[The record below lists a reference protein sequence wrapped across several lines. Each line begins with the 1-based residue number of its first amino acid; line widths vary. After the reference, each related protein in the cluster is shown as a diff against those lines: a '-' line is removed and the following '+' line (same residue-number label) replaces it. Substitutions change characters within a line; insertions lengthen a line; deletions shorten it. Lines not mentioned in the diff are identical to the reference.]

1 MLGTAHALNAEA
13 LHDGQ
18 GRPVGRR
25 PSFIYCGDNGRE
37 VLARIYDEVEA
48 RDRDAWRTV
57 GAAEDTEAYPVL
69 GEACMTNDKRPGRVV
84 RGEDGRLV
92 CRAEGTERQ
101 DAAPMVTGDATVDAA
116 YANAL
121 QITDARER
129 AYAIREI
136 EDQNAWR
143 ARYT

>member
-1 MLGTAHALNAEA
+1 
-13 LHDGQ
+13 
-18 GRPVGRR
+18 
-25 PSFIYCGDNGRE
+25 
-37 VLARIYDEVEA
+37 
-48 RDRDAWRTV
+48 
-57 GAAEDTEAYPVL
+57 
-69 GEACMTNDKRPGRVV
+69 MTNDKRPGRVV

-101 DAAPMVTGDATVDAA
+101 DMMTGDATFDAA